1 MSTPVE
7 LLHTFSILA
16 CYAGGVHVLVIEDDP
31 ATAAGIVRGLKT
43 ARFEVALSVTGNDGA
58 RRILEDRP
66 DAVVL
71 DLMLPE
77 RNGFEVLERV
87 HHRTS
92 APIIVLT
99 ARTDLSDRLRVFE
112 LGAAD
117 FVAKPFFTEELIARI
132 RSRLHVSDTAPKR
145 VVRWANVAVDLD
157 ARSAA
162 VGGQP
167 IALTPTELSVLAFLV
182 ERRGR
187 AVSRCTLAEQA
198 LASLGELDARTVDSH
213 VARLRKK
220 LGTEAA
226 AAIVTVWGIGY
237 RFEPGA

>member
-7 LLHTFSILA
+7 LLHTFSIPA

-92 APIIVLT
+92 SWQLAF
-99 ARTDLSDRLRVFE
+99 AREQRRGLRVTIR
-112 LGAAD
+112 GAC
-117 FVAKPFFTEELIARI
+117 T
-132 RSRLHVSDTAPKR
+132 
-145 VVRWANVAVDLD
+145 
-157 ARSAA
+157 
-162 VGGQP
+162 GG
-167 IALTPTELSVLAFLV
+167 
-182 ERRGR
+182 
-187 AVSRCTLAEQA
+187 
-198 LASLGELDARTVDSH
+198 
-213 VARLRKK
+213 
-220 LGTEAA
+220 
-226 AAIVTVWGIGY
+226 
-237 RFEPGA
+237 